1 MYSKSTLHAFLSDMP
16 YILIYLMISMIC
28 ECEKMYQV
36 NKQILQHSYL
46 KPYYFCPRRN
56 VSTPSSIV
64 SKRL

>member
-36 NKQILQHSYL
+36 NKLIYAIPIYSLIVFAQEKKMFRLIL
-46 KPYYFCPRRN
+46 
-56 VSTPSSIV
+56 
-64 SKRL
+64 

>member
-36 NKQILQHSYL
+36 NKLILRYSYL
-46 KPYYFCPRRN
+46 QPYCFCPREKMFR
-56 VSTPSSIV
+56 IIH
-64 SKRL
+64 